1 MLLQVEKIE
10 KSFGSHRVLEGLS
23 FTADRGEV
31 VGILGANGAG
41 KTTLLRII
49 NCLLEADGGQ
59 VLFDGH
65 LMTRDD
71 LSQVGYLPE
80 ERGLYRRMR
89 VGEQVLYLARLK
101 GMKKADAEAAAHE
114 WFQRLGAEEWWD
126 RPASKLS
133 KGMLQKVQFIT
144 SVVHSPQLLILDE
157 PFSGFDSENAA
168 MLRCEI
174 ERLSTSGTAILLSTH
189 NLEAARTLC
198 SKTIIVEESP
208 SQQRS
213 DAASAPFAPQL
224 TRGSIR

>member
-10 KSFGSHRVLEGLS
+10 KAFGSHRVLDGLS

-65 LMTRDD
+65 SMTRDD
-71 LSQVGYLPE
+71 LSLVGYLPE

-101 GMKKADAEAAAHE
+101 GMKKADAEAAARE

-126 RPASKLS
+126 RLASKLS
-133 KGMLQKVQFIT
+133 KGMQQKVQFIT

-157 PFSGFDSENAA
+157 PFSGFDSDNAA
-168 MLRCEI
+168 MLRREI
-174 ERLSTSGTAILLSTH
+174 ERLSTSGSTILLSTH
-189 NLEAARTLC
+189 NLEAARDLC
-198 SKTIIVEESP
+198 TKTV
-208 SQQRS
+208 R
-213 DAASAPFAPQL
+213 L
-224 TRGSIR
+224 